1 MAHIAF
7 LKCLS
12 QTRESVV
19 FNTSVLVN
27 RMPTNRVSI
36 VNDALNNYPITRRL
50 ANIRVLV
57 AAIAKPCAQ
66 CVRLNRQFLIFS
78 LNKIFERNLITES
91 YAIFCIGN
99 IILHHPLGFD
109 HIKSVLMAVKDRPL
123 VVFVAVNV
131 CAVREMASHI
141 KLALRRYS
149 QHLYKLAFRTDNFI
163 ANLQI
168 AVILPPTS
176 C

>member
-1 MAHIAF
+1 MAHIAL

-19 FNTSVLVN
+19 LNTSVLVN
-27 RMPTNRVSI
+27 RMPTNWVSI
-36 VNDALNNYPITRRL
+36 VNDALHNYPITRRL

-78 LNKIFERNLITES
+78 LDKIFERNLITES

-123 VVFVAVNV
+123 VVFMAVNI
-131 CAVREMASHI
+131 CAVGEMATHI
-141 KLALRRYS
+141 KLALRRNG
-149 QHLYKLAFRTDNFI
+149 QNLYKLTFRADDFITD
-163 ANLQI
+163 LQI
-168 AVILPPTS
+168 SVILPATP